1 MSEVPQLPPAPPASD
16 VLFRRI
22 VTVFTALS
30 LAGAYGWLAGFV
42 RQPNGDLQFQWRW
55 PVLLW
60 VLVGFF
66 STAYFWMK
74 IWPPEDRAAT
84 RKGIVKGS
92 IALLVPGLWWLLF
105 PLRSL
110 SGQHFWDVTKGLIA
124 AAIVLSFGAWMVIR
138 LGRGFEDD
146 AAGDIPPENPESGG
160 DEKNPK

>member
-1 MSEVPQLPPAPPASD
+1 MSEVPQPPPGSPASD

-30 LAGAYGWLAGFV
+30 LAGAYAWLAGFV
-42 RQPNGDLQFQWRW
+42 RQPNGDLLFQWRW
-55 PVLLW
+55 PVPLW
-60 VLVGFF
+60 ALIGFV
-66 STAYFWMK
+66 STAYFWQK
-74 IWPPEDRAAT
+74 IWPRDQAAT

-92 IALLVPGLWWLLF
+92 IALLLPGLWWLLF

-160 DEKNPK
+160 EKNSK